1 MDQGLPSVKVY
12 TLLYAVFQHGDT
24 VDKKLQLF
32 QLWSVP
38 PTTQIVTEALVDVC
52 TRTLIYLNSRTIF
65 VTIPFTD
72 KINTILNED
81 LKLDNLFKET
91 QNI

>member
-32 QLWSVP
+32 HLS
-38 PTTQIVTEALVDVC
+38 AVC
-52 TRTLIYLNSRTIF
+52 
-65 VTIPFTD
+65 
-72 KINTILNED
+72 D
-81 LKLDNLFKET
+81 LFPRRRKSGRKHKLMFAHAR
-91 QNI
+91 